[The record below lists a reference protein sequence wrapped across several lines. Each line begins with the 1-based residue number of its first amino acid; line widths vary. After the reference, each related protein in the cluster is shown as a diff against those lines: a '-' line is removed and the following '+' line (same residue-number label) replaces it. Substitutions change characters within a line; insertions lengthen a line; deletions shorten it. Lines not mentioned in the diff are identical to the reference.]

1 MAGSTSGQV
10 GLTDGSGIIF
20 DLSREN
26 STFVGNYTLSRPL
39 VLAELINAGLDPL
52 AINTSVGAGYTTGN
66 GIAGWKIEGNVIAN
80 GQDGIS
86 EIEITLSGSAAA
98 VGGSGTFSLVPD
110 SSTLSGWSVAKAAA
124 FGGLNIILGAQGQLL
139 GFSVGKSGQI
149 QAGYFLDWQ
158 PVDGVNSS
166 IGIEMTVSQGLL
178 FGGVSGNG
186 GISFDTTNLISDVS
200 QLTADQAVDL
210 FTTLYDNGI
219 NPVLEPSTLEKFL
232 NPLVGLLSVI
242 EPLSE
247 RRQAALDRFLES
259 IGLDSCFGPKVAI
272 DMWPLDPTLAPE
284 PANPHRIY
292 DQEAIFAK
300 TWKKPINQIE
310 VGDIVL
316 SFDDKGNMVPGYVQ
330 RIFQNDAKIL
340 LNFHG
345 TRVTPGHVYYRA
357 DSKKSHK
364 FELLID
370 ILRDDGVIQ
379 HQDGTLIRAATNVP
393 VDSPRDG
400 FVK

>member
-1 MAGSTSGQV
+1 
-10 GLTDGSGIIF
+10 
-20 DLSREN
+20 
-26 STFVGNYTLSRPL
+26 
-39 VLAELINAGLDPL
+39 
-52 AINTSVGAGYTTGN
+52 
-66 GIAGWKIEGNVIAN
+66 
-80 GQDGIS
+80 
-86 EIEITLSGSAAA
+86 
-98 VGGSGTFSLVPD
+98 
-110 SSTLSGWSVAKAAA
+110 
-124 FGGLNIILGAQGQLL
+124 
-139 GFSVGKSGQI
+139 
-149 QAGYFLDWQ
+149 
-158 PVDGVNSS
+158 
-166 IGIEMTVSQGLL
+166 
-178 FGGVSGNG
+178 VSGNG

-400 FVK
+400 FVKVVTGTRKPDGTIIPRCEGRIRLGTRFIADNRSFAVADLIKAGGGVVGEDEMIRVNGCAPMPFFWDFGDTLPKPEDFVLACSNTTLEDIYKAAEWESQGPRLPAPMVMDGGPIRPLSTTALNVMPRNEPLDLDHATDE